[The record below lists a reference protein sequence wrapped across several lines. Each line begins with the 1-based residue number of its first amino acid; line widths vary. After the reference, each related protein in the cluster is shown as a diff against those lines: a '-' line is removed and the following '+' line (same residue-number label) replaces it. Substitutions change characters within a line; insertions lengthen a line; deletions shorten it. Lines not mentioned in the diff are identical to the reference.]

1 MILFK
6 RREGLLETFYKV
18 FDMNVDFES
27 ENGEIKC
34 SNGERVQHVQQTH
47 NELNMKHESLTT

>member
-1 MILFK
+1 
-6 RREGLLETFYKV
+6 
-18 FDMNVDFES
+18 MNVDFES